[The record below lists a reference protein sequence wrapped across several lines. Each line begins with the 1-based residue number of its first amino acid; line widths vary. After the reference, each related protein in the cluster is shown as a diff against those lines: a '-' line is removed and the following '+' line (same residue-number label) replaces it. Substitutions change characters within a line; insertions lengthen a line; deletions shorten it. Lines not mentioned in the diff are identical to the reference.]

1 MAALLTHDPVAE
13 THAGGRPQLHLV
25 VDNGSRRAVVPEP
38 HVVRRRQLVALFV
51 VAAFVWLSVAAATT
65 AASYLFDEV
74 PAVATSSG
82 PITHVVQ
89 PGDTV
94 WSIARQ
100 HYPTGD
106 IRPLVSRMV
115 ESSGQVLVPGQV
127 VVVNP

>member
-1 MAALLTHDPVAE
+1 MAALLTHDPIA
-13 THAGGRPQLHLV
+13 TTPPGARPQLQLV
-25 VDNGSRRAVVPEP
+25 VDNVGRRAVVPEP
-38 HVVRRRQLVALFV
+38 HVVRRRQLVALVV
-51 VAAFVWLSVAAATT
+51 VAAFVWLLVAAATT
-65 AASYLFDEV
+65 TASYLFDDV
-74 PAVATSSG
+74 PAAAASSG